1 MLAPLRRA
9 LAAGVVSLSAAA
21 TAMAAAPPAM
31 ARTGLPPIGAEIPS
45 SMLALNST
53 LKFHNTT
60 YTTLDFRGGIKQRV
74 EPNPDDPIN
83 SVRLRTVGFR
93 VAGEVDSDTSVV
105 FEQCDIDVEAA
116 STLRL
121 TQKFPPRYEERD
133 VLPFC
138 ATITQQDSEPV
149 TLTTKDPV
157 ILTATLTQYPAR
169 GDLFQLAKPVDLV
182 NPDDPDTVV
191 ARLTAFPSKRGGL

>member
-1 MLAPLRRA
+1 MLAPLRQA

-21 TAMAAAPPAM
+21 TAMAAAPPAT
-31 ARTGLPPIGAEIPS
+31 AQTGLPPIGAEIPS
-45 SMLALNST
+45 SMLAINST

-60 YTTLDFRGGIKQRV
+60 YTLDFKGGIKQRV

-83 SVRLRTVGFR
+83 SVRMRTVGFR

-138 ATITQQDSEPV
+138 ATITQPDSEPV
-149 TLTTKDPV
+149 TLTTKDPM
-157 ILTATLTQYPAR
+157 ILTAKLTQYPTR
-169 GDLFQLAKPVDLV
+169 GDSFQLAKPVDLV
-182 NPDDPDTVV
+182 NPEDPDTVV

>member
-9 LAAGVVSLSAAA
+9 LAAGAVSLSAAA
-21 TAMAAAPPAM
+21 TAMAAAPPAT
-31 ARTGLPPIGAEIPS
+31 AQTGLPPIGAEIPS

-60 YTTLDFRGGIKQRV
+60 HTLDFRGGIKQRV
-74 EPNPDDPIN
+74 EVNPDDPIN

-121 TQKFPPRYEERD
+121 TQRFPPRFEERD

-138 ATITQQDSEPV
+138 ATITPQDGEPV
-149 TLTTKDPV
+149 TLTTKDPM
-157 ILTATLTQYPAR
+157 ILTATLTQFPAR
-169 GDLFQLAKPVDLV
+169 GDRFQLAKPVDLV
-182 NPDDPDTVV
+182 NADDPDTVV